1 MSALGNSCSA
11 RLHTHHHTRHSHTWY
26 VEVVERVMGETPE
39 EVFEEVIVGQG
50 LEKRQRGWRA

>member
-1 MSALGNSCSA
+1 
-11 RLHTHHHTRHSHTWY
+11 